1 MHFQRDLQYKTQP
14 EAMTKNAIKLIT
26 LAFPMFIMTMSCS
39 VVRKA
44 ERNTEIVESTTSTNV
59 ADGQLRTNIIGW
71 AQNYVGIRY
80 RSSGTTPEKG
90 FDCSGFTSFI
100 MREYG
105 VKISHG
111 STSQATQGEKVSLEN
126 AQPGDLVFF
135 GKKKRINHVAIIVEN
150 NNGNITVVHSTN
162 SRGVVVENIND
173 SAYWRK
179 RILFARDVISVN
191 KNRVKNS

>member
-1 MHFQRDLQYKTQP
+1 MRFAIQKQP
-14 EAMTKNAIKLIT
+14 EAMTKNAIKMIT
-26 LAFPMFIMTMSCS
+26 LALPMFLMTMSCS

-44 ERNTEIVESTTSTNV
+44 DRSTEVVETTPQEINV

-71 AQNYVGIRY
+71 AQNYTGIRY
-80 RSSGTTPEKG
+80 RSAGTTPEKG

-105 VKISHG
+105 VRISHG
-111 STSQATQGEKVSLEN
+111 SSTQATQGKKVSLEN

-162 SRGVVVENIND
+162 TRGVVVENIQNSD
-173 SAYWRK
+173 YWRK
-179 RILFARDVISVN
+179 RVLFARDVISNN
-191 KNRVKNS
+191 KNRSKNS

>member
-1 MHFQRDLQYKTQP
+1 
-14 EAMTKNAIKLIT
+14 MTKNAIKMIT
-26 LAFPMFIMTMSCS
+26 LAFPMFLMTMSCS

-44 ERNTEIVESTTSTNV
+44 ERSTEVVETPQTINV
-59 ADGQLRTNIIGW
+59 ADEQLRTNIIGW
-71 AQNYVGIRY
+71 AQNYIGTRY
-80 RSSGTTPEKG
+80 RSSGTTPQKG
-90 FDCSGFTSFI
+90 FDCSGFTSYI

-111 STSQATQGEKVSLEN
+111 SSTQATQGQKVSLEN

-162 SRGVVVENIND
+162 TRGVVVENIND
-173 SAYWRK
+173 SDYWRK
-179 RILFARDVISVN
+179 RVLFARDVISVN
-191 KNRVKNS
+191 KNRSKTAKNS